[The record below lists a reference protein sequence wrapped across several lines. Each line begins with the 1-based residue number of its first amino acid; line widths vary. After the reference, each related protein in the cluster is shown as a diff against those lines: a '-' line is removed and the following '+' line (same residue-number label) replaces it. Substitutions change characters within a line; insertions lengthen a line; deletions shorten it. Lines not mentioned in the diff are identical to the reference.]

1 MSGGH
6 FDYAQYRIQ
15 EIMDSIEDEIRYNNS
30 PREDGDEPRNFSEE
44 TISEFAVGLT
54 YLEIAQVYVQRIDW
68 LLSGD
73 DSEESFHKR
82 IIEDLNEIL
91 KRNNTKEK

>member
-15 EIMDSIEDEIRYNNS
+15 EIMDSIEDEIRYNSS
-30 PREDGDEPRNFSEE
+30 PRRDGDEPRNFSEE

-54 YLEIAQVYVQRIDW
+54 YLEIAQVYAQRIDW

-73 DSEESFHKR
+73 DSEKSFHER

-91 KRNNTKEK
+91 KRNNAKEK